1 MPLNCMLLLFF
12 IQGSHVFLFL
22 KVPFEIKKLLYK
34 LLPLS
39 KGEIFLYFLNT
50 IKNRMARTKTRIY
63 SGSKERTMESM
74 VEVTK
79 TTLEDLGM
87 SVTVQYLDRTLI
99 ECIGVSAPGSP
110 IGKNTVTVYKEG
122 DQIFIK
128 LTYQMP
134 DGEMFWDAFEMNLQI
149 YGASIEEIEEKTK
162 VVTKICETI
171 RDMQG
176 EIEEEVA
183 WDFLYNFER
192 NAQRLPREDEIPL
205 IADSYLQA
213 NRDKTEIKE
222 DESAFIEEQQG
233 SVDIVDDGIVV
244 TKTDALKQMI
254 KEIPTLDDDSRYE
267 YLKLI
272 DTLEF
277 DDQKRLL
284 AKIQQVEADLE
295 KVPYLSSEE
304 RKDLRNKV
312 KTLNVN
318 KRRDLLFKEIKNRE
332 KNKAYYENKMY
343 ESLAKEGLDSLI
355 FLDYNEKRQIEDLLQ
370 TLIGEE
376 KLKLIDRIRT
386 IEERLDSLA
395 KQEVELNEQEKK
407 FYRQDLI
414 RLTPE
419 EREEKIS
426 QIMEKKKAEL
436 VKQELLKTIPQLAF
450 QDNTQII
457 KRLMWL
463 NKTERINELQ
473 KMAKDIES
481 QVREKQQEFEK
492 HKAGKVCQKCGW
504 PMGQFTKKCPQC
516 GWKETSWLDNL

>member
-1 MPLNCMLLLFF
+1 
-12 IQGSHVFLFL
+12 
-22 KVPFEIKKLLYK
+22 
-34 LLPLS
+34 
-39 KGEIFLYFLNT
+39 
-50 IKNRMARTKTRIY
+50 MARTKTRIY

-87 SVTVQYLDRTLI
+87 TVTVQYLDRTLI
-99 ECIGVSAPGSP
+99 ECIGNSAPGSP
-110 IGKNTVTVYKEG
+110 IGKNSVTVYKEG

-149 YGASIEEIEEKTK
+149 YGASIEEIEEKAK
-162 VVTKICETI
+162 IVTKICETI

-176 EIEEEVA
+176 AIEEEVA

-192 NAQRLPREDEIPL
+192 TAQRLPREDEIPL
-205 IADSYLQA
+205 IADSFLQA

-222 DESAFIEEQQG
+222 GESLFVEEG
-233 SVDIVDDGIVV
+233 TTTVEMADDGIVI

-254 KEIPTLDDDSRYE
+254 KEIPTLDNDSRYE
-267 YLKLI
+267 YIKLL

-277 DDQKRLL
+277 DDQKRLV
-284 AKIQQVEADLE
+284 AKVQQIEADLN
-295 KVPYLSSEE
+295 KVPYLTTEE
-304 RKDLRNKV
+304 RKELRNKV

-318 KRRDLLFKEIKNRE
+318 KRRDVLFKEIKNRE

-343 ESLAKEGLDSLI
+343 EDLAKEGLDTLI
-355 FLDYNEKRQIEDLLQ
+355 FLDYNEKRQIEDILQ

-376 KLKLIDRIRT
+376 KLKLIERIKT
-386 IEERLDSLA
+386 VEERLDSLA
-395 KQEVELNEQEKK
+395 RQEVEFSEQEKK

-419 EREEKIS
+419 EREEKIT
-426 QIMEKKKAEL
+426 QILEKKKSEL
-436 VKQELLKTIPQLAF
+436 VKQEILKAMPQLAF
-450 QDNTQII
+450 QDNTKMI
-457 KRLMWL
+457 KELMWL
-463 NKTERINELQ
+463 NKTERITRLE
-473 KMAKDIES
+473 KYKKEIETT
-481 QVREKQQEFEK
+481 VREKQEKFEQS
-492 HKAGKVCQKCGW
+492 KAGKVCQKCGW

-516 GWKETSWLDNL
+516 GWKETSWLDSL